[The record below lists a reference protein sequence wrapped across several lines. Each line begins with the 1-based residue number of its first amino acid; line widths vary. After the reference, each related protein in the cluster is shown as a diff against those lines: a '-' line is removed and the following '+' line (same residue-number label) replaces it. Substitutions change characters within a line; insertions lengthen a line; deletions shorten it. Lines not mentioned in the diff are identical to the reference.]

1 MVDLNPL
8 WVQSLQQRQEY
19 HETNGADDPKL
30 PKQVKLSSFLK
41 YGELRP
47 ASRKMLQLAYQASHS
62 KEILALLNADLDAA
76 LTFSDVVTIL
86 RRDEIDLLQI
96 DDASKSPTI
105 DFHRIEENLR
115 RLKGGDGAGGS
126 RRVSNA
132 VIKARGTIF
141 KGAGLTPQQ
150 EKRLSIVS
158 TSVEAA
164 RDKVLRLVPQIPKLC
179 EVSCVLRRKHDGQ

>member
-8 WVQSLQQRQEY
+8 WVKSLQQRQEY

-30 PKQVKLSSFLK
+30 PKQVKLTSFLK

-132 VIKARGTIF
+132 ARGTIL

-179 EVSCVLRRKHDGQ
+179 EVSCVLRRKRDGQ

>member
-86 RRDEIDLLQI
+86 RRDEINLLQI

-105 DFHRIEENLR
+105 YFHRIEENLR
-115 RLKGGDGAGGS
+115 RLKGGDS
-126 RRVSNA
+126 RRVSNV

-158 TSVEAA
+158 TNVEAA

>member
-8 WVQSLQQRQEY
+8 WVQSLQQRHEY

-115 RLKGGDGAGGS
+115 RLKGGDGAGS
-126 RRVSNA
+126 RRV
-132 VIKARGTIF
+132 KARGTIF

-158 TSVEAA
+158 TNVEAA

>member
-1 MVDLNPL
+1 MVDLNLL

-19 HETNGADDPKL
+19 HETSGVDDPNL
-30 PKQVKLSSFLK
+30 PKQLKLSTFLK

-47 ASRKMLQLAYQASHS
+47 ASRKMLQLAYQASQS
-62 KEILALLNADLDAA
+62 KEILSLLNADLDAA

-96 DDASKSPTI
+96 DDTSKTPTI

-115 RLKGGDGAGGS
+115 RLKGDGAGGS
-126 RRVSNA
+126 RGTSSV
-132 VIKARGTIF
+132 VIKARGTIL

-150 EKRLSIVS
+150 EKRLSLVS
-158 TSVEAA
+158 TSIQAA
-164 RDKVLRLVPQIPKLC
+164 RDKVMRLVPQIPKLC
-179 EVSCVLRRKHDGQ
+179 EVSCALHRNDDGQ

>member
-19 HETNGADDPKL
+19 HETSGIDDPKL
-30 PKQVKLSSFLK
+30 PKQLKLSTFLK

-86 RRDEIDLLQI
+86 RRDGIDLLQI

-115 RLKGGDGAGGS
+115 RLKGDGAGGS
-126 RRVSNA
+126 RRVSNV
-132 VIKARGTIF
+132 VIKARGTILQ
-141 KGAGLTPQQ
+141 GAGLTPQQ

-158 TSVEAA
+158 TSVNAA
-164 RDKVLRLVPQIPKLC
+164 RDKVLRLVSQIPKLC